1 MSQTILQMPPIV
13 KPQVLDIQDYLLDGQ
28 ILPWEGPFTKVYSPI
43 KSQSAED
50 AHLAYLGSYPEMDE
64 EAALA
69 ALNAAC
75 KAYDRGRGLWPTMA
89 VEDRIAAVEK
99 FAKLVIAERE
109 HIVQLL
115 MWEIGKSRTDAE
127 KEFDRT
133 IEYIYLTIDELKN
146 LERTQSR
153 FVIEKGIIG
162 QIRRTPLGVVLVM
175 GPYNYPFNETYT
187 LVLPALIMGNTVV
200 MKPPRPGTLMHYY
213 LQKAFQE
220 SFPPGVI
227 NYIYGRGSVVVP
239 PLMQSG
245 RVNVLAMIGTSRVA
259 DSLKKLHPKS
269 NRLKSILGL
278 DAKNPAVILPDADV
292 STAASECITGAF
304 SFNGQRCTAIK
315 IIFVHRSLT
324 NAFLKE
330 FSAKADALKVGLPWE
345 EKVNITPLADEN
357 KPKYLQELVED
368 AIRKGAAV
376 QNATGGRRNDPFYA
390 PTVLYPVNA
399 SMRIYH
405 EEQFG
410 PVVPV
415 VPYDSMEEI
424 FDYLE
429 NSDYG
434 QQISIFGHSPELIGK
449 LTDQLVNMVSRV
461 NINSQ
466 CQRGPDILPF
476 TGRKDS
482 AEGTLS
488 VYDALRSFSI
498 RSVVAAKMDES
509 SKILLRE
516 IVNQGHSNFIS
527 TRFVF

>member
-1 MSQTILQMPPIV
+1 MNQYYVQVTHSI
-13 KPQVLDIQDYLLDGQ
+13 KPNVLEIQDYLLDGK
-28 ILPWEGPFTKVYSPI
+28 IVPWNGPFSKVYSPI
-43 KSQSAED
+43 KSEPTGESLYE
-50 AHLAYLGSYPEMDE
+50 YLGSYPDMDE
-64 EAALA
+64 AAALE

-89 VEDRIAAVEK
+89 VEERIAAVEK
-99 FAKLVIAERE
+99 FAKLATAQRE
-109 HIVQLL
+109 QIVQLL

-133 IEYIYLTIDELKN
+133 IEYIYLTVDELKN

-187 LVLPALIMGNTVV
+187 LVIPALIMGNTVV
-200 MKPPRPGTLMHYY
+200 MKPPRPGVLMHYY

-220 SFPPGVI
+220 AFPPGVI
-227 NYIYGRGSVVVP
+227 NYVYGKGSVVVP

-259 DSLKKLHPKS
+259 DSLKKMHPKS

-278 DAKNPAVILPDADV
+278 DAKNPAIILPDADI
-292 STAASECITGAF
+292 SAAASECITGAF

-315 IIFVHRSLT
+315 IIFVHRSLAE
-324 NAFLKE
+324 AFLKE

-345 EKVNITPLADEN
+345 DKVNITPLADEN
-357 KPKYLQELVED
+357 KPKYLQEIVED
-368 AIRKGAAV
+368 ALQKGASI
-376 QNATGGRRNDPFYA
+376 QNAHGGIRRDPFYS
-390 PTVLYPVNA
+390 PTVLYPVND

-415 VPYDSMEEI
+415 VPYNDIEEI

-429 NSDYG
+429 NSKYG
-434 QQISIFGHSPELIGK
+434 QQVSIFGNSPVQIGH

-498 RSVVAAKMDES
+498 RSVVAAKMEEN
-509 SKILLRE
+509 SKTLLRE

-527 TRFVF
+527 TRYVF